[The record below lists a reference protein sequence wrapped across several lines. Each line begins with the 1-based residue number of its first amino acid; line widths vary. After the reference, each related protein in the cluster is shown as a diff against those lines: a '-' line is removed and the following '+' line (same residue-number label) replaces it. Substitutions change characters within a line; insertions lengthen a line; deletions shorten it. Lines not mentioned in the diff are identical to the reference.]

1 MSRPGVN
8 PVSQSET
15 VDLEAYLRPLWRWK
29 WVVLLVAAVAAAG
42 TYFISSRQPKR
53 YVASTSVLVQDADPS
68 AAVDSPQPIGPPNAQ
83 SMQDLATLLTDQAI
97 TAAVYTDLKL
107 PLGSAGSVSV
117 APEVGAGGT
126 VTNILIVTATSG
138 SPTLAARLANTY
150 VSTFRAS
157 QRSAQAA
164 QASADLTATQGALRT
179 LANTSAN
186 VTQRQQLITQ
196 EAQLRTLILNPSA
209 GASPIDAA
217 IAPRA
222 PTSPKPVRD
231 AILGGIVGLLL
242 GLGIAFGLEFLDR
255 RLLRVSS
262 VESTYGMSVLAV
274 LPHVRDPTP
283 MQDGRPIVPPSFVES
298 IRGLRINVGMLRSD
312 KLPRTLLVASAIPG
326 EGKSTVARDL
336 ALVYAEAGESVL
348 VIDADLRRPR
358 MAELFGVESAVG
370 LAHVLRREVRL
381 AEATIPVYG
390 SEAGDMPPNGHTPG
404 SVGRPRRAATID
416 LLDYGECVPNPV
428 SLLGSEAMVS
438 ALAAVRERYD
448 IVILDSAPLLAV
460 ADTVP
465 LLDLADSVLLVARLG
480 LSTRDS
486 AERLAALLERVPA
499 ARIAG
504 VVTNDMRSRKFRG
517 ERYDYYGYHGYRSR
531 AQPQPEDVASSYQ
544 SGLAVDELARE

>member
-1 MSRPGVN
+1 MSQSDIN
-8 PVSQSET
+8 SLSQSET
-15 VDLEAYLRPLWRWK
+15 LDLGAYLRPLWRWK
-29 WVVLLVAAVAAAG
+29 WVVLLVVAVAAAG
-42 TYFISSRQPKR
+42 TYFLSSRQPKR
-53 YVASTSVLVQDADPS
+53 YVASTTVLVQNADPA
-68 AAVDSPQPIGPPNAQ
+68 AAVDSLQPIGPPTAQ
-83 SMQDLATLLTDQAI
+83 SMEDLATLLTDQAI
-97 TAAVYTDLKL
+97 TAAVYKDLKL

-117 APEVGAGGT
+117 VPEVGSGGT
-126 VTNILIVTATSG
+126 VTNVLIVTATGG

-150 VSTFRAS
+150 VSEFVRS
-157 QRSAQAA
+157 QSSAQAA
-164 QASADLTATQGALRT
+164 QASADLNATRAALRT

-186 VTQRQQLITQ
+186 ATQQQQLITQ

-222 PTSPKPVRD
+222 PSSPKPVRD

-255 RLLRVSS
+255 RLLQVSS
-262 VESTYGMSVLAV
+262 VESTYGMAVLAV
-274 LPHVRDPTP
+274 LPHVRNPTP
-283 MQDGRPIVPPSFVES
+283 LEDGRPIVPPSFVES
-298 IRGLRINVGMLRSD
+298 IRGLRINVGMVRGD
-312 KLPRTLLVASAIPG
+312 KPPRTLLVASAIPG

-358 MAELFGVESAVG
+358 MAGLFGVESGVG
-370 LAHVLRREVRL
+370 LAQVLRREVRL
-381 AEATIPVYG
+381 AEAAIPVYW
-390 SEAGDMPPNGHTPG
+390 SEARNVPSNGHAPTG
-404 SVGRPRRAATID
+404 LDRPRRAATID

-428 SLLGSEAMVS
+428 SLLGSEVMAS

-460 ADTVP
+460 ADTMP
-465 LLDLADSVLLVARLG
+465 LLDLVDSVLLVARLG

-486 AERLAALLERVPA
+486 ADRLAALLQRVPR

-504 VVTNDMRSRKFRG
+504 IITNDARRGGFRG
-517 ERYDYYGYHGYRSR
+517 ERYDYYGYRSR
-531 AQPQPEDVASSYQ
+531 EQSRSEDGAGSYT
-544 SGLAVDELARE
+544 SAVPVDELTRE